1 MEKLSGLK
9 LDVFDDSEGEIIKQ
23 LFPTAN
29 DLPELVKSAQV
40 LTEDARGAL
49 PDDLFALVLRDGD
62 VSLRKY
68 ACIDGGNTA
77 LNVEYFLRQHY
88 LLPEEAVKVA
98 ADNLVTAC
106 HWYDIEPPDALKKLS
121 SDAAPSVGRQR
132 IWKDM
137 EGNLSYHDD
146 QSWATKTAEVVGTSD
161 MPTQVTKPSQ
171 PGDTRKQR
179 EGRLAPIPKTAA
191 ERFEAA
197 LAGETLERGEDMPTE
212 DQPKAHPQAKVMKPH
227 VDVSGKEPPKLIEEK
242 SASYFCMPSI
252 GRYPIDS
259 FGQVKTANV
268 YFQDQYKNMAPED
281 RREFAENLYKRAEQL
296 TFPVAQVVEE
306 YGAPGFAKKAHVV
319 NCIDVRIELL
329 RPYGEQ
335 GDTEQVKEAC
345 VDFTEKYEGLKG
357 LHGQLEPQIFAL
369 TLQELDKRAG
379 IDALWDGDV
388 PDPFYST
395 FAKTA
400 KEVDPKDA
408 IVIGNEYMKVDDLKT
423 YARRG
428 GEQLELAFGEDFIKE
443 FQADPEAIFDS
454 MPMDQKKIIMKMVN
468 NSHSLNEGA
477 SAS

>member
-23 LFPTAN
+23 LFSTAH
-29 DLPELVKSAQV
+29 DLPDIVKSAQV
-40 LTEDARGAL
+40 LTHEARSAL
-49 PDDLFALVLRDGD
+49 PDDLFALVLQDGD
-62 VSLRKY
+62 VTLRKY
-68 ACIDGGNTA
+68 ACIDAGNTA
-77 LNVEYFLRQHY
+77 LSVEYFLQQRH

-98 ADNLVTAC
+98 AANLETAC
-106 HWYDIEPPDALKKLS
+106 HWYDIEPPEALKKLS

-137 EGNLSYHDD
+137 DGSLSYHDD
-146 QSWATKTAEVVGTSD
+146 QSWGTKTAEVVGTAD
-161 MPTQVTKPSQ
+161 MPTQVVKPKR
-171 PGDTRKQR
+171 PGDARRQH
-179 EGRLAPIPKTAA
+179 EGQLAVTPKTAA

-197 LAGETLERGEDMPTE
+197 LAGETLERGEDLPTE
-212 DQPKAHPQAKVMKPH
+212 DQPKAHPQARVMKPH

-259 FGQVKTANV
+259 FSQVKTANV
-268 YFQDQYKNMAPED
+268 YFQDHHKNMSPED
-281 RREFAENLYKRAEQL
+281 RREFAENLYKRAEEL
-296 TFPVAQVVEE
+296 TYPVAQVVEA

-329 RPYGEQ
+329 RPYCEQ

-345 VDFTEKYEGLKG
+345 VDFSERYEALKG
-357 LHGQLEPQIFAL
+357 LHGQLDSQIFAL

-400 KEVDPKDA
+400 EDAQPKDA
-408 IVIGNEYMKVDDLKT
+408 IVLGNEYMKVRDLQT

-443 FQADPEAIFDS
+443 FQKDPTGIFDS
-454 MPMDQKKIIMKMVN
+454 MPMDQKKIIMRLVN
-468 NSHSLNEGA
+468 NSHSLVEGA